1 MFLSKDGFEVV
12 RVDCGIAS
20 IPLFR
25 IDVPLISKSIQ
36 FGTKT
41 IKTELDDKIELREI
55 LGPLYLSLGQHLGSE
70 KVLKVFMIYKNVNG
84 IGQTF

>member
-1 MFLSKDGFEVV
+1 M
-12 RVDCGIAS
+12 RVDYDIAS

-25 IDVPLISKSIQ
+25 IDIPPFSKSIW
-36 FGTKT
+36 FGVKTTK
-41 IKTELDDKIELREI
+41 KEPDDKIELREI

>member
-1 MFLSKDGFEVV
+1 M
-12 RVDCGIAS
+12 RVDCGIAN

-41 IKTELDDKIELREI
+41 IKKELDNKVELREI